1 MFYVSLTTD
10 GRPKAGLMRSY
21 LNVKGTDVG
30 RNTTLGR
37 LCLLRPFKGCS
48 VRAGWKEPESDIAVK
63 EDTSKLSFPG
73 FQLLA
78 VILFFRRLVYK
89 FTKSF
94 CVWILK
100 YNNANSWH
108 FVLAI
113 CVTLR
118 LGISALTA
126 CMPLH
131 THARARALTHSRWTQ
146 IELIDLREA
155 VFFQKICS

>member
-37 LCLLRPFKGCS
+37 LCLPRLFKGCS
-48 VRAGWKEPESDIAVK
+48 GRAGWKEPESDIAVK

-78 VILFFRRLVYK
+78 MILFFRRLVYK
-89 FTKSF
+89 FTVSF
-94 CVWILK
+94 WVSVMKC
-100 YNNANSWH
+100 NNANFWH
-108 FVLAI
+108 FVLALCI
-113 CVTLR
+113 TVR
-118 LGISALTA
+118 LGISDSTA
-126 CMPLH
+126 CMPLR
-131 THARARALTHSRWTQ
+131 THARMPAHMHVHA
-146 IELIDLREA
+146 ELE
-155 VFFQKICS
+155 

>member
-10 GRPKAGLMRSY
+10 GRPKPGLMRSY

-37 LCLLRPFKGCS
+37 LCLLRLFKGCGG
-48 VRAGWKEPESDIAVK
+48 RAGWKEPESDIAVK

-78 VILFFRRLVYK
+78 MILFFRRLVYK

-94 CVWILK
+94 WVSILK
-100 YNNANSWH
+100 YNNANS
-108 FVLAI
+108 
-113 CVTLR
+113 
-118 LGISALTA
+118 
-126 CMPLH
+126 
-131 THARARALTHSRWTQ
+131 
-146 IELIDLREA
+146 
-155 VFFQKICS
+155 